1 VARDDVLRAESV
13 DPFARWS
20 LGARGPVRETPEVR
34 AMLVTPPGGD
44 DTYVH
49 LDAGVFDPREPQ
61 HERSLT
67 LLREL
72 ELLLER

>member
-1 VARDDVLRAESV
+1 
-13 DPFARWS
+13 
-20 LGARGPVRETPEVR
+20 VRETPEVR